1 MGRGKRERER
11 VDEMLPFILI
21 RHCWFTGS
29 VKHICAPRSLGQ
41 LLLGISPPLS
51 QSEIEKIWSV

>member
-1 MGRGKRERER
+1 MNWGKEEEGKERERDRDR

-29 VKHICAPRSLGQ
+29 VKHIGAPRVGF
-41 LLLGISPPLS
+41 LLDCSPPLP
-51 QSEIEKIWSV
+51 KRN